1 MKNSIIDPIAIHLR
15 KVQAQIQDNIIIT
28 GKEATGKTRKS
39 IKTIQTENTAK
50 IEAAGHIQNLE
61 TGTPPTGYS
70 KQSVADLWRPPL
82 VDWAKAKPI
91 TPKDDGVKKSKYTL
105 IERWTRGVAYLI
117 VDKGSRQFQKNR
129 FDNIFSKEITKA
141 AKDIPKIAAESVKI
155 EVHEIVKQI

>member
-15 KVQAQIQDNIIIT
+15 KVQAQIQDNILIT

-61 TGTPPTGYS
+61 TGTPPVGYS
-70 KQSVADLWRPPL
+70 KQAVNDLWRPPL
-82 VDWAKAKPI
+82 VQWANAKPI
-91 TPKDDGVKKSKYTL
+91 TPKDDGVKKSKYTPV
-105 IERWTRGVAYLI
+105 ERWTRGIAYLI
-117 VDKGSRQFQKNR
+117 VSQGSDQFRKNR

-141 AKDIPKIAAESVKI
+141 SKDIPKIAGDAVAIS
-155 EVHEIVKQI
+155 VHEIVKTI